1 MKIDIGC
8 GRNKRPGW
16 IGLDSEDFGQEYV
29 RDLTKGL
36 PFADNTV
43 NEVDLS
49 HSIEHFRTGEE
60 LFFLLHEIYRVCPN
74 RAKVHIRVPHAGEPE
89 AFDPAHVS
97 HWNENALRYLDRR
110 EGGLAIPRKY
120 SWDYRMTKI
129 EKNGSELHVEA
140 EVYKPE
146 VLPAATGAK
155 VCIITVAW
163 NQLDHTKRFVQ
174 SVRRFTRDIR
184 YQIVVLNN
192 ASTDGTKEWLDAQA
206 DILAIE
212 ADENVGWIN
221 GVNEA
226 ITYFRAVYDDA
237 DFYVIANNDTV
248 VTDSGWLQRLL
259 NHFTETTGA
268 VGPTSNYV
276 IGRQSSAYNHP
287 GIYEEETNT
296 LIGFFFVIRR
306 EILDVVGLLDPA
318 FGMGGADDHDYSIRI
333 RQAGYTL
340 KIARDV
346 FVHHSG
352 SKTFMQILGP
362 EGYEAHWKEMDKRL
376 EEKWG
381 KEEVNKLFAPPLHV
395 VAGIPMR
402 TDYLH
407 RLFALRFA
415 GIVKPYYW
423 TTIDAPRG
431 LIHDSR
437 NEIVREALKIG
448 AHYVLF
454 LDDDMVPPPDLFLRL
469 FSHNVPVV
477 SALAFKRRVPY
488 DPCIFQFGTDPK
500 AGELGAL
507 PLHGLVRRGLRK
519 VDATGFGAVLISTEI
534 FKKIPD
540 PWFEL
545 GKFGEDL
552 DFCVKCFD
560 HDIPVFCDTD
570 LIIQHIGDPEL
581 VDETSYNRARA
592 EGQHGSKIVEIHG
605 KEKVEKV
612 LV

>member
-16 IGLDSEDFGQEYV
+16 VGLDSEDFGQEYV

-43 NEVDLS
+43 NEVNLS
-49 HSIEHFRTGEE
+49 HSLEHFRAGEE
-60 LFFLLHEIYRVCPN
+60 LFFLLHEIYRVSCH
-74 RAKVHIRVPHAGEPE
+74 RAKIHIRVPHASEPE

-97 HWNENALRYLDRR
+97 QWNESALRYLDQSV
-110 EGGLAIPRKY
+110 EGLAIPKRYEWSFKFT
-120 SWDYRMTKI
+120 RI
-129 EKNGSELHVEA
+129 EKKGMELHAEA

-146 VLPAATGAK
+146 VLPSVQGAK

-163 NQLDHTKRFVQ
+163 NNLEHTKRFIQ
-174 SVRRFTRDIR
+174 SVRRFTRNIE
-184 YQIVVLNN
+184 YQLVCLNN
-192 ASTDGTKEWLDAQA
+192 DSDDGTREWLDAQA
-206 DILAIE
+206 DVLAIHSH
-212 ADENVGWIN
+212 ENVGWIK

-226 ITYFRAVYDDA
+226 VTFVRQVYDDA
-237 DFYVIANNDTV
+237 DFYVIANNDVV

-276 IGRQSSAYNHP
+276 VGRQSIAHNRA
-287 GIYEEETNT
+287 GITEEETNV

-306 EILDVVGLLDPA
+306 EILDVVGLLDER
-318 FGMGGADDHDYSIRI
+318 FGIGGADDYDYSIRI
-333 RQAGYTL
+333 RHEGYTL

-346 FVHHSG
+346 FIHHSG
-352 SKTFMQILGP
+352 SKSFMPMLGP
-362 EGYEAHWKEMDKRL
+362 QGYDNLWKQKNKELEA
-376 EEKWG
+376 KWG
-381 KEEVNKLFAPPLHV
+381 EEEVAKLFTPPLHV
-395 VAGIPMR
+395 VCGIPMR

-415 GIVKPYYW
+415 GIVKPWYW
-423 TTIDAPRG
+423 TVIDAPRG
-431 LIHDSR
+431 LVHDSR

-454 LDDDMVPPPDLFLRL
+454 LDDDMVPPPDLFVRL
-469 FSHNVPVV
+469 FAHNVPVV
-477 SALAFKRRVPY
+477 SALAFKRRSPY
-488 DPCIFQFGTDPK
+488 DPCIFKFGTDPNT
-500 AGELGAL
+500 GEVGAL
-507 PLHGLVRRGLRK
+507 PLHGLVKRGLQK
-519 VDATGFGAVLISTEI
+519 VDATGFGAVLINCEV

-552 DFCVKCFD
+552 DFSLKCFD
-560 HDIPVFCDTD
+560 RDISVFCDTD
-570 LIIQHIGDPEL
+570 LIIQHLGDCEL
-581 VDETSYNRARA
+581 VDEQSYERAMATGVTGTRN
-592 EGQHGSKIVEIHG
+592 IEIHG
-605 KEKVEKV
+605 PEKVSKV
-612 LV
+612 LA